1 MTGFVIGFLC
11 SAVLPV
17 FSVNPSRLMPG
28 TAISL
33 LQAAPLL
40 SVLLIGILLSVI
52 LTGFSSKRGL
62 QLISVF
68 LALLWFLSFVLIT
81 LNLIRASS
89 DEGLFLQRISFKSG
103 FWLSFLV
110 LYIFLFY
117 MRVLFNVYKWLTP
130 FMFLLFTVFIIYV
143 VNNELLV
150 DTALYKEF
158 DTNRER
164 FIREFFNHLKIA
176 FSSVG
181 YGILIGLPLAIA
193 ATRNKTVEKIILPFV
208 KIVQTIP
215 SLSLFGF
222 LIPPLTFLSGIA
234 FFKTLGVRG
243 TGITPAIIAL
253 TLYSLLPIVQNTYT
267 ALKQVEKGII
277 DAARGMGMTPV
288 QRFFKA
294 ELLLAFP
301 VIITGIRTAMVQ
313 ITGNTTMA
321 ALIGAGGLGVFIFNG
336 LGQGAMALIVLGA
349 IPIIVLAIVID
360 SGMNF
365 IYKLLKRMLLIPE
378 VE

>member
-1 MTGFVIGFLC
+1 M
-11 SAVLPV
+11 
-17 FSVNPSRLMPG
+17 
-28 TAISL
+28 
-33 LQAAPLL
+33 
-40 SVLLIGILLSVI
+40 
-52 LTGFSSKRGL
+52 
-62 QLISVF
+62 
-68 LALLWFLSFVLIT
+68 
-81 LNLIRASS
+81 
-89 DEGLFLQRISFKSG
+89 
-103 FWLSFLV
+103 
-110 LYIFLFY
+110 
-117 MRVLFNVYKWLTP
+117 
-130 FMFLLFTVFIIYV
+130 
-143 VNNELLV
+143 
-150 DTALYKEF
+150 
-158 DTNRER
+158 
-164 FIREFFNHLKIA
+164 
-176 FSSVG
+176 
-181 YGILIGLPLAIA
+181 
-193 ATRNKTVEKIILPFV
+193 
-208 KIVQTIP
+208 
-215 SLSLFGF
+215 
-222 LIPPLTFLSGIA
+222 
-234 FFKTLGVRG
+234 RG

-288 QRFFKA
+288 QRFFKV
-294 ELLLAFP
+294 ELLLALP